1 MKSKAE
7 KLWLS
12 DVASLGC
19 VACRNHG
26 YGETP
31 AEVHHIRDGQGA
43 SQRAAAR
50 ETIPLCPPHHR
61 GTAHPIVPSIHMQK
75 RRFEREFG
83 TERELLAQTVR
94 EVEAVRANRIGGAF

>member
-1 MKSKAE
+1 MKSKSE
-7 KLWLS
+7 KRWLS

-19 VACRNHG
+19 VACRNAG

-31 AEVHHIRDGQGA
+31 AEVHHIRDGVGRG
-43 SQRAAAR
+43 QRADDT

-61 GTAHPIVPSIHMQK
+61 GTAHPIVPSIHRDK

-94 EVEAVRANRIGGAF
+94 EVNELRANTIGGYL